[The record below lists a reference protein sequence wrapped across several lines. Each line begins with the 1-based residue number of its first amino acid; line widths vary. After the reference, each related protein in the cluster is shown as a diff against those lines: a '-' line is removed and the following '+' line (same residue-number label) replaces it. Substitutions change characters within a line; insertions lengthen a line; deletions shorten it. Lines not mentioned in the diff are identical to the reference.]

1 MAATDTAPAGTARI
15 PGPTPVATV
24 SYAFVLFPNFPMMA
38 FAALVEPLR
47 AANQISGQRLYQWSL
62 LSRDRTPLR
71 ASNGFAL
78 TPDGAFC
85 DHPVA
90 DRIVVCSGGDADRV
104 EAQEAITWIRGM
116 LRRGAMVGAVA
127 DAAFVL
133 ARAGLLDGYRC
144 TLHWTSQP
152 AFAEAFPKVL
162 LERSLFVIDRSR
174 FTSLGGVGSLDMQLA
189 LIERDAGPGLA
200 HAVADWFAHS
210 ILRAPSE
217 RRPMPL
223 NLRRGIRDRL
233 VLNCVAEMEARP
245 DAPLSV
251 PDLAARHGISTDT
264 LERAFRV
271 ELGVSP
277 GRYQRRLRLQHGR
290 ALLEHSGLPVRE
302 VAQACGYS
310 DQAAFSRAFRAEFG
324 LTPMEARAAM

>member
-1 MAATDTAPAGTARI
+1 MRATADHADPI
-15 PGPTPVATV
+15 
-24 SYAFVLFPNFPMMA
+24 SYGFVLFPNFPMMA

-47 AANQISGQRLYQWSL
+47 AANQISGGQMYEWSL
-62 LSRDRTPLR
+62 LSRDHTPLR

-78 TPDGAFC
+78 TPDAVFS
-85 DHPVA
+85 DRPVA
-90 DRIVVCSGGDADRV
+90 QRIVVCSGGDADRV
-104 EAQEAITWIRGM
+104 EARDAIAWIRVM
-116 LRRGAMVGAVA
+116 LRRGAMLGAVA

-152 AFAEAFPKVL
+152 AFAEAFPNVL
-162 LERSLFVIDRSR
+162 LERSLFVIDRNR

-189 LIERDAGPGLA
+189 LIERDAGAGLA

-210 ILRAPSE
+210 ILRSPSE

-245 DAPLSV
+245 EAPLAVS
-251 PDLAARHGISTDT
+251 DMAARHGISPDT
-264 LERAFRV
+264 LERAFRA

-277 GRYQRRLRLQHGR
+277 GRYQRRLRLQYGR

-310 DQAAFSRAFRAEFG
+310 DQAAFSRAFRTEFG
-324 LTPMEARAAM
+324 LTPLDARATL